1 MLCQN
6 CNKNEATTH
15 IKQII
20 NGESTEKHLCQECVK
35 SSGYDDFFDS
45 FSFKIPN
52 IFSSFFSDM
61 PFALTSAKT
70 LRCENCG
77 SSFEDIIKSG
87 IVGCSKCYSTFYD
100 KLLPSIQRI
109 HGRATH
115 AGKTPIMHE
124 TIEEQPIKSKEDVIK
139 EKETEL
145 QKAVIDQN
153 FELAAVLRD
162 EIKALKEEN

>member
-20 NGESTEKHLCQECVK
+20 NGEATEKHLCSDCVK

-45 FSFKIPN
+45 FSFRIPN
-52 IFSSFFSDM
+52 IFSSFFSDT
-61 PFALTSAKT
+61 PFALSAAKT
-70 LRCENCG
+70 TRCDNCG
-77 SSFEDIIKSG
+77 SSFDDIIKTG
-87 IVGCSKCYSTFYD
+87 IVGCAKCYETFYD

-115 AGKTPIMHE
+115 AGKTPVIHE
-124 TIEEQPIKSKEDVIK
+124 TVEE
-139 EKETEL
+139 EKVKTTDEIIAEKNIEL
-145 QKAVIDQN
+145 QKAIEEQN
-153 FELAAVLRD
+153 FEQAAVLRD
-162 EIKALKEEN
+162 EIKALKEEK